1 MPPTGFD
8 RAIAGMRGTGTFT
21 PNERPTN
28 FREKIFREYPDGPT
42 PLMMILGMLKSE
54 STDDTKYNC
63 FEQSLPDQVHLLA
76 STSVGATPDVHTNFE
91 LDTAPPAPY
100 NQYTDPTKF
109 FKPGHICQIQS
120 TGEVIYVVGVV
131 DGQNLTVLR
140 DVGSS
145 LDYGANVSLA
155 GNYAGGGDEITIIGS
170 AHEEGSDY
178 PAAIHFS
185 PHEKWNYIETF
196 RTSLSLTDDAAQTYY
211 RTGNINENAKFDC
224 AMQHSM
230 EQEKAFIWGRRERVD
245 QLPGSLA
252 TQPMRTTGGIKF
264 WIDLEAPGNYL
275 NGATDLATANTLTR
289 DEFLAFLEP
298 IYTVPGG
305 SQNKI
310 AFCGSTF
317 LGVMTKYA
325 EELGQMFLEPKEK
338 TYGLQIRTLVHAWGE
353 LKLVNH
359 QLFSEHPS
367 WRGGAV
373 IIDTRN
379 IMYRYLKGRDTRF
392 LRERQGNGEDKV
404 VHEFMTKA
412 GLELMHSR
420 THGYITGITDF
431 KKAPSEII
439 DVTPAP

>member
-1 MPPTGFD
+1 
-8 RAIAGMRGTGTFT
+8 MRGTGSFT
-21 PNERPTN
+21 PQERPTN

-63 FEQSLPDQVHLLA
+63 FEQSIPDQVHVIA
-76 STSVGATPDVHTNFE
+76 TTSTTIVGPPVPGPTEHEVIT
-91 LDTAPPAPY
+91 LDTNPGAPY
-100 NQYTDPTKF
+100 NTYTDPTKF
-109 FKPGHICQIQS
+109 FKPGHIFQVTD
-120 TGEVIYVVGVV
+120 TGETMYVVSVNNATDLVV
-131 DGQNLTVLR
+131 IR
-140 DVGSS
+140 DIGSS
-145 LDYGANVSLA
+145 ADYGDGGSLA
-155 GNYAGGGDEITIIGS
+155 ADYQAGGFEITIIGS

-178 PAAIHFS
+178 PDAVHFS

-196 RTSLSLTDDAAQTYY
+196 RTSLELTDDAAQTYY

-245 QLPGSLA
+245 LLPGSLS

-264 WIDLEAPGNYL
+264 WIDLEAPGNAL
-275 NGATDLATANTLTR
+275 DGANDLATANTLTR

-325 EELGQMFLEPKEK
+325 EELGQIFLEPKEK

-367 WRGGAV
+367 WRGSAV

-420 THGYITGITDF
+420 THGYITGITNF
-431 KKAPSEII
+431 KRAPQEIF
-439 DVTPAP
+439 DVGAPYT

>member
-1 MPPTGFD
+1 
-8 RAIAGMRGTGTFT
+8 MRGTGTFT
-21 PNERPTN
+21 PQERPTN
-28 FREKIFREYPDGPT
+28 FREKIFREYPDGPA

-63 FEQSLPDQVHLLA
+63 FEQTLPDQVHVVA
-76 STSVGATPDVHTNFE
+76 GTSVGASAILHTNFLLE
-91 LDTAPPAPY
+91 VAPGAPY
-100 NQYTDPTKF
+100 NDYADPTKF
-109 FKPGHICQIQS
+109 FKAGHIIQMS
-120 TGEVIYVVGVV
+120 SSGEVLYVIAVV
-131 DGQNLTVLR
+131 DGQNLTVIR

-145 LDYGANVSLA
+145 ADYGGDVALA
-155 GNYAGGGDEITIIGS
+155 ADYTLGGEEVTIIGS

-178 PAAIHFS
+178 PAAVHFS

-196 RTSLSLTDDAAQTYY
+196 RTSLDLTDDAAQTYY
-211 RTGNINENAKFDC
+211 RTGNINENSKFDC

-230 EQEKAFIWGRRERVD
+230 EQEKAMIWGRRERVD
-245 QLPGSLA
+245 QLVGSLS

-264 WIDLEAPGNYL
+264 WIDQEAPGNAL
-275 NGATDLATANTLTR
+275 DGAADLATANTLTR

-367 WRGGAV
+367 WRGACV
-373 IIDTRN
+373 IVDTRN

-420 THGYITGITDF
+420 THGYITGISDF

-439 DVTPAP
+439 DVTP